1 MKRKAKKLT
10 PKQIHFLQNY
20 FLSGSIEEAC
30 RKTGVSRQIYYEW
43 LSNPEF
49 KKALE
54 DSRQNYLNLVMG
66 EIEKSIEG
74 AIRVLRD
81 ALNDKS
87 GYIRLRAAQL
97 ILDYSLK
104 LRERLELEERIK
116 KIEECLEKQGVKL

>member
-1 MKRKAKKLT
+1 
-10 PKQIHFLQNY
+10 
-20 FLSGSIEEAC
+20 
-30 RKTGVSRQIYYEW
+30 
-43 LSNPEF
+43 
-49 KKALE
+49 
-54 DSRQNYLNLVMG
+54 MG

-74 AIRVLRD
+74 AIRILRD